1 MMTRIYICAL
11 LALAI
16 TAGLPS
22 AALAIMDDERPP
34 ANDPDYAAG
43 LAAFARE
50 DWRSVIDIMERVVA
64 QKPWHDDAH
73 TRMGFA
79 YRKQGDYE
87 RALEAYDQALALN
100 PHHRGALEYLGE
112 AYLEMGRTGDAQ
124 AMLARLADECR
135 RVAADGDDWQADC
148 EEWQDLRAALDG
160 HPAEGE
166 SAGATQ

>member
-1 MMTRIYICAL
+1 MMTRSCIGAL

-16 TAGLPS
+16 TIGLPS

-34 ANDPDYAAG
+34 ADDPDYAAG
-43 LAAFARE
+43 VAAFERE
-50 DWRSVIDIMERVVA
+50 DWQSVIEIMERVVA

-87 RALEAYDQALALN
+87 RALRAYDKALALN

-112 AYLEMGRTGDAQ
+112 AYLEIGRPGDAE
-124 AMLARLADECR
+124 AMLARLATECR

-148 EEWQDLRAALDG
+148 EEWQDLRAALDAQ
-160 HPAEGE
+160 PAAGKP
-166 SAGATQ
+166 AGATQ